1 MEIIFISV
9 NCIKLEVG
17 AQRAPVAT
25 QQQLKMMGGGGFTP
39 SGRANMSVK
48 QMIATNDKKRFLKNL
63 VINCEAFLKCMYN
76 NGA

>member
-1 MEIIFISV
+1 MYKAGSWGSAGTGGHPAAAE
-9 NCIKLEVG
+9 NDG
-17 AQRAPVAT
+17 
-25 QQQLKMMGGGGFTP
+25 GGGGFTP

-48 QMIATNDKKRFLKNL
+48 QMIATHDKKRFLKNL